1 MDVFRVGR
9 RDGEVMGREARIE
22 THERVRVESGS
33 DDGRVAPERRGVV
46 IWRREWEYSRVGF
59 DDERVFVR
67 VSSGGWSSGEK
78 RQRGVGW
85 EFSRRRKLYWDV
97 LRVAVAKGCKDDGAF
112 RTVAQVESA
121 PGRVRVEVFDFARRE
136 EFSDDE

>member
-22 THERVRVESGS
+22 THE
-33 DDGRVAPERRGVV
+33 
-46 IWRREWEYSRVGF
+46 
-59 DDERVFVR
+59 
-67 VSSGGWSSGEK
+67 K
-78 RQRGVGW
+78 CQRGVGW